1 MADAEGWAPIPKIR
15 PADCPPGLEC
25 LISVDQVIIGFGQG
39 NKHSV
44 NNSRGQKL
52 FYVLDGSNCCVR
64 HFCCNCK
71 NYNMELL
78 DHYGNELINLQRS
91 SACCCLSTSRQEM
104 RVYAPPGTCI
114 GRVKQTSGLL
124 RKSYAVHDAQE
135 QLLLTIKGS
144 PCTQPKEHKILEAQG
159 EPVGRMSKAWAD
171 LDRILFGKQSLV
183 GISFPLDLD
192 VRLKTNLIGACFL
205 AYR

>member
-1 MADAEGWAPIPKIR
+1 MADEEDWAPIPKIR

-52 FYVLDGSNCCVR
+52 FFVLDGSNCCVKR
-64 HFCCNCK
+64 FCCDCK
-71 NYNMELL
+71 SFKTELL
-78 DHYGNELINLQRS
+78 DHYGNALISLQRS
-91 SACCCLSTSRQEM
+91 SACCCCKPEM
-104 RVYAPPGTCI
+104 RVFAPLGTCI
-114 GRVKQTSGLL
+114 GTVKQTSALL
-124 RKSYAVHDAQE
+124 RKSYAVYDAREQ
-135 QLLLTIKGS
+135 QLLIVKGS
-144 PCTQPKEHKILEAQG
+144 SCTQPKEHKILREQG
-159 EPVGRMSKAWAD
+159 ETVGRMSKAWAD
-171 LDRILFGKQSLV
+171 LDRILFGKQTLV
-183 GISFPLDLD
+183 GVSFPLDLD

>member
-1 MADAEGWAPIPKIR
+1 MADEEDWAPIPKIR

-25 LISVDQVIIGFGQG
+25 LISVDQVVIGFGQG

-44 NNSRGQKL
+44 NNIRGQKL

-71 NYNMELL
+71 SFKMELL
-78 DHYGNELINLQRS
+78 DHYGNVLIDMQRS
-91 SACCCLSTSRQEM
+91 SACCLPEM
-104 RVYAPPGTCI
+104 RVYAPLGTCI
-114 GRVKQTSGLL
+114 GRVKQTSALL
-124 RKSYAVHDAQE
+124 RKSYAVYDAQE
-135 QLLLTIKGS
+135 QLQLIVKGS
-144 PCTQPKEHKILEAQG
+144 SCTQPEEHKILQEQG

-171 LDRILFGKQSLV
+171 LDRILFGKQTLV
-183 GISFPLDLD
+183 GVSFPLNLD